1 MKLKKKKKFENEKP
15 DKFIELDENQNQKL
29 NENEKKKISEVGKKI
44 QENIINYL
52 DEIIKKIKNYNYKN
66 DLNKLEKNKI
76 HWKQSLKKKTLNLKM
91 SEIKEFLDNVQTN
104 INEQLKNFL
113 KQLYTLLDSKL
124 NNLKF
129 ENKN

>member
-1 MKLKKKKKFENEKP
+1 M
-15 DKFIELDENQNQKL
+15 DENQNQKL